1 MGVRCTVQR
10 YGRYCYCYPMLI
22 AYSYS
27 AIGEDNGLAV
37 LEDLAYRRGVLLR
50 AILRYRRTV

>member
-1 MGVRCTVQR
+1 
-10 YGRYCYCYPMLI
+10 MLI